1 MRSIQL
7 QSALHPLHYSQPKH
21 TRKQLRTPKLLPCLL
36 SNEPIRLLGTSQR
49 QQFSHL
55 QGQTK
60 AMLSGGGGGAGNHLV
75 LGLASPAANSPD
87 VSTFILIRSS
97 YIVLALLENLRSVFV
112 VLTSFKFCSF
122 LGLSQCLTVCFL
134 LRIEFHRAG
143 SYLQELSV

>member
-21 TRKQLRTPKLLPCLL
+21 TRKQLQTPKLLPCLL

-60 AMLSGGGGGAGNHLV
+60 AMLSGGGGGGGAGNHLV

-87 VSTFILIRSS
+87 VSTFILIRLS

-112 VLTSFKFCSF
+112 VLTSF
-122 LGLSQCLTVCFL
+122 
-134 LRIEFHRAG
+134 
-143 SYLQELSV
+143 